1 MAMST
6 DFYDQQVSNSFAK
19 QYNKDMNMDKTFK
32 AGDRVIDVKTDD
44 VGTVVS
50 ADHDSENGYW
60 VEWDNQEM
68 FEGKLWS
75 SAEELEFFYKGERII
90 LAQSP
95 VDNNPKTLVALS
107 KPKLSDVPPVALF
120 ALGAAMSDGASKYGR
135 YNYRDTSATA
145 SVFYDAIMRHLVDW
159 YNGEDFAHDS
169 NVNHLGHI
177 MASCAI
183 LLDAELNGSFVDDRD
198 KRHPKSIARNK
209 TWMKS

>member
-1 MAMST
+1 MAMSI

-32 AGDRVIDVKTDD
+32 AGDRVVDVKTGD
-44 VGTVVS
+44 VGTVES
-50 ADHDSENGYW
+50 ADHDSPNGYW
-60 VEWDNQEM
+60 IEWDNQEM
-68 FEGKLWS
+68 FKGKLWS

-145 SVFYDAIMRHLVDW
+145 SVFYDAIQRHLVDW

-183 LLDAELNGSFVDDRD
+183 LLDAELNNSFVDDRD
-198 KRHPKSIARNK
+198 KRHPESIARNK